1 MEKRVKKENNSDHL
15 KQLPLIFFC
24 ISFWFFFYSMHW
36 LYFYDIVMY
45 WSFQILKNC
54 NEPLTPLSISPYNPF
69 LHTFA
74 LLSWLLNHHIF
85 LAIFLSSV
93 GGSWFSTCFS
103 QCWHYLRIS
112 LRLFFFPHSRP
123 FSQGSP
129 STFMDSIAPDLCLQ
143 RSYMSQFAMSIHRCG
158 PSRGPEGHK
167 TRTQSLVGRDW
178 LLQSPWIHVRS
189 LIHVYTS

>member
-112 LRLFFFPHSRP
+112 LRLFFFFLTPDP
-123 FSQGSP
+123 FHRV
-129 STFMDSIAPDLCLQ
+129 AHL
-143 RSYMSQFAMSIHRCG
+143 RSWIPLPQIYV
-158 PSRGPEGHK
+158 SRGLTCPSLPWASTAVAHPGGLK
-167 TRTQSLVGRDW
+167 DTRQGPKAWLAETGSSSLPGFMCV
-178 LLQSPWIHVRS
+178 L
-189 LIHVYTS
+189 

>member
-24 ISFWFFFYSMHW
+24 ISFWFFFLFNALVVFLWHCNVLEFSNLKKLQWTSHSTLHFSLQSFFAYLCSPLLASKSPHFPGYLLEFCWW
-36 LYFYDIVMY
+36 LLIFY
-45 WSFQILKNC
+45 L
-54 NEPLTPLSISPYNPF
+54 
-69 LHTFA
+69 
-74 LLSWLLNHHIF
+74 LLSV
-85 LAIFLSSV
+85 LALPEDQSKV
-93 GGSWFSTCFS
+93 
-103 QCWHYLRIS
+103 
-112 LRLFFFPHSRP
+112 FFFFSHSRP

-178 LLQSPWIHVRS
+178 LL
-189 LIHVYTS
+189 